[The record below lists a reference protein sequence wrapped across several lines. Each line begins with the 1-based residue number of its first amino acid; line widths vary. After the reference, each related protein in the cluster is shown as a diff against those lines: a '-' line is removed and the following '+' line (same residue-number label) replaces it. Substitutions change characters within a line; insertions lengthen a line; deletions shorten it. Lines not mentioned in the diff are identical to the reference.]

1 MSYVTTTVGWR
12 HPGLDQANSQVQLDA
27 HLLAFRKSFQHCVS
41 SRQHSA
47 AESYARFTAASL
59 AAAARA
65 SQPAASS
72 RQSCARSIC
81 ILNNSVRVE
90 DFQNGAPLFPLP
102 NLRHQR
108 QPHPRRAPDS
118 KNAGSLGGT
127 ATLNSSRSLAKTIQ
141 LGTRPRIT
149 KQSRCFRKSS
159 GNESQPDRL
168 VGKVLARARQRAGF
182 SFNAGKPLDHD
193 SPHGFPR
200 GHGHLLWAKSPPS
213 GDWIAR

>member
-27 HLLAFRKSFQHCVS
+27 HLLAFRKSFQHWAS

-47 AESYARFTAASL
+47 ADSYARFAAASL

-102 NLRHQR
+102 NQR
-108 QPHPRRAPDS
+108 QSHPRRAPDS
-118 KNAGSLGGT
+118 KNADSLGGT

-149 KQSRCFRKSS
+149 KQSRCFRRSS

-182 SFNAGKPLDHD
+182 GLNAGKPLDHD
-193 SPHGFPR
+193 FPHDFPR
-200 GHGHLLWAKSPPS
+200 GHGHPLWAKLPPG